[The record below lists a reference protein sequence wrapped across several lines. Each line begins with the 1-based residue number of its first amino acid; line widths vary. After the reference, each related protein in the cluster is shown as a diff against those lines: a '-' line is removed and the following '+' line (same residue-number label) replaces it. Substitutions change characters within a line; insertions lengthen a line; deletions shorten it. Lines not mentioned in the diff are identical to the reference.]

1 MAMRLVPFK
10 WGKLSKKQL
19 QVLSWWAKTSPVKDF
34 DGIICDGSIRSG
46 KTVAMTASFVLWAMH
61 TFDREN
67 FAMCGK
73 TIGSFRRNV
82 LAVLK
87 KMLIGRGYQYEDRR
101 ADNMLI
107 IRKNGKENYFYIF
120 GGKDERSQDLIQGIT
135 LAGVLFD
142 EVALMP
148 ESFVN
153 QATSRCSVDGSKFWF
168 NCNPENPRHWFKLG
182 WLDRKEERNL
192 LHLHFTMEDNLTLS
206 ETVRKRYESQY
217 TGVFYDRFILG
228 LWKIATGLVYNFTED
243 NITDEIPEEGEYFI
257 SIDYGTLNPCSMGLW
272 CVNNGKAVRIKE
284 YYYSGRDT
292 GKQKT
297 DEEYHAELVKLAD
310 GRAIEWVVVDPS
322 AASFITTIK
331 KHGIF
336 RAAPAKNDVIDG
348 IRYTAGLL
356 QEGRIKIHRECE
368 ACINEFGLYRWD
380 ESATK
385 DMVVKDNDHAM
396 DDMRYFAYTVMHK
409 LFYYD

>member
-10 WGKLSKKQL
+10 WGKLSTKQL
-19 QVLSWWAKTSPVKDF
+19 QVLSWWADSSPVKHY

-46 KTVAMTASFVLWAMH
+46 KTVAMTASFVLWAMKR
-61 TFDREN
+61 FDREN

-107 IRKNGKENYFYIF
+107 IRANGKENYFYIF

-168 NCNPENPRHWFKLG
+168 NCNPENPRHWFKLD

-206 ETVRKRYESQY
+206 ICKY
-217 TGVFYDRFILG
+217 L
-228 LWKIATGLVYNFTED
+228 
-243 NITDEIPEEGEYFI
+243 
-257 SIDYGTLNPCSMGLW
+257 
-272 CVNNGKAVRIKE
+272 
-284 YYYSGRDT
+284 
-292 GKQKT
+292 
-297 DEEYHAELVKLAD
+297 
-310 GRAIEWVVVDPS
+310 
-322 AASFITTIK
+322 
-331 KHGIF
+331 
-336 RAAPAKNDVIDG
+336 
-348 IRYTAGLL
+348 
-356 QEGRIKIHRECE
+356 
-368 ACINEFGLYRWD
+368 
-380 ESATK
+380 
-385 DMVVKDNDHAM
+385 
-396 DDMRYFAYTVMHK
+396 
-409 LFYYD
+409 